1 MATVAMDTVAMDTVA
16 MDTVIMTAVS
26 TVVVVHR
33 SPTQYRCRRRC
44 RRLRRRGNRAA
55 ASAFMNGSE
64 QDFVSADLV
73 NFVDVVDD
81 FTAFAGP
88 RMYVRSLPQ
97 PCGRTNA
104 LR

>member
-1 MATVAMDTVAMDTVA
+1 MATVAMDTVAMDI
-16 MDTVIMTAVS
+16 VIMTAVS

-44 RRLRRRGNRAA
+44 RRLRRRRNRAA
-55 ASAFMNGSE
+55 VGAFMNGSE